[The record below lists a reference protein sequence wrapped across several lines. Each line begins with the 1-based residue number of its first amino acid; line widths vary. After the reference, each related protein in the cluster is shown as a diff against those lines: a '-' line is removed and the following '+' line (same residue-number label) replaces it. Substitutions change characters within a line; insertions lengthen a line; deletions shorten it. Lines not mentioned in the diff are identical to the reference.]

1 MPMHLL
7 HSLHI
12 HRITQLKEELDEIY
26 INLML
31 RSFALSLTGVFVPV
45 FLLKLSFPLIDVFKY
60 LIALYLSWA
69 LMSPLTARI
78 SSKFGVKH
86 TIAMSI
92 PLLVSYFVILYFLDS
107 ILSAYKFAIYLIG
120 MLLGAQAAM
129 YWLPLNVDFAKNSD
143 KLHRESEVSFM
154 ILASQISGFIA
165 PVLGGLIITNFS
177 FNAVFMIAI
186 ILLLVSVFPLLYTKD
201 FRGSVNYEW
210 SHLIKSNTSFFD
222 SFVLQGSVEAVS
234 LAILPIY
241 IYYIT
246 NSIVSLGGIISAGL
260 LGSFLLVLLMGKISK
275 KIDKRM
281 LMIAGII
288 LYALSCLMF
297 VFANSWV
304 WLCISFILFDCG
316 IVLIDIPFFSRF
328 CDGLNNSNR
337 SEKMVMREIGLKT
350 GAAIVY
356 IILFLILV
364 FFPNAAIASI
374 RTAFLLS
381 SLSTLALILTSKR
394 VFKKP

>member
-12 HRITQLKEELDEIY
+12 HRITQLKEELNEIY

-45 FLLKLSFPLIDVFKY
+45 YLLNLGFPLIDVFKY
-60 LIALYLSWA
+60 LIILYLAWA
-69 LMSPLTARI
+69 VMSPLTARI
-78 SSKFGVKH
+78 SSKLGVKH
-86 TIAMSI
+86 TIALSI

-107 ILSAYKFAIYLIG
+107 ILGAYRFAIYLIG
-120 MLLGAQAAM
+120 LLLGAQAAM

-186 ILLLVSVFPLLYTKD
+186 ILLFLSIFPLLYTKD
-201 FRGSVNYEW
+201 FHGAVDYEW

-222 SFVLQGSVEAVS
+222 SFILQGSVEAVS

-246 NSIVSLGGIISAGL
+246 KDIVSLGSIISVGL
-260 LGSFLLVLLMGKISK
+260 FGSFLLVLLIGRISK

-281 LMIAGII
+281 LMVAGII

-297 VFANSWV
+297 VFINSEI
-304 WLCISFILFDCG
+304 WLYVTFIFFDCG

-328 CDGLNNSNR
+328 CNIINNKNR
-337 SEKMVMREIGLKT
+337 SEKIVMREIGLKT
-350 GAAIVY
+350 GAAMVY

-364 FFPNAAIASI
+364 FFPNATIASI
-374 RTAFLLS
+374 RTGFLIS
-381 SLSTLALILTSKR
+381 SFSTLALILTSRR
-394 VFKKP
+394 VFKKL